1 MDIDLLFAAIKK
13 SEWIKVS
20 ENDCFNPVLDDESE
34 VVLTFEG
41 KEAEKIVNHYFKGE
55 ERLLLVVID
64 PLRLRTPIKRVERNG
79 LSFIEVQGTV
89 SIDAI
94 IDKIKLRSDKKGHFS
109 LNIKHFD

>member
-1 MDIDLLFAAIKK
+1 LEIDLLFAAIKK
-13 SEWIKVS
+13 SDWIKVS
-20 ENDCFNPVLDDESE
+20 KNDCFNPILDDENE

-41 KEAEKIVNHYFKGE
+41 KSSEKIVNHYFKGE

-64 PLRLRTPIKRVERNG
+64 PLRLRTPFKRVERKGMN
-79 LSFIEVQGTV
+79 FIEVQGTIP
-89 SIDAI
+89 IDAI